1 MKFYRYFLDNIEEST
16 TGIATKIIVNS
27 EFTRQVFLK
36 EFPTISKRDAK
47 DSQPINIISNFMG
60 VKKHL
65 PEILYPTISEKA
77 FLKSNLY
84 KNLSIKT
91 LLESDNSEKKQ
102 INYRSNTKIFTSL
115 NRYERKKNI
124 GLSIRAFKIFK
135 QELEKNKI
143 KDDSQYVLVIAG
155 GYDLR
160 VTENVEHHKEL
171 ITLTE

>member
-1 MKFYRYFLDNIEEST
+1 
-16 TGIATKIIVNS
+16 
-27 EFTRQVFLK
+27 
-36 EFPTISKRDAK
+36 
-47 DSQPINIISNFMG
+47 MG